1 MISNYCSAAPN
12 ATVSNS
18 VIVGTYG
25 NELSTISTIDCAI
38 GFSANGSSSNATC
51 TAYTET
57 HGEWSGLDLTCT
69 RICIFVDMCWSRRCT
84 VDTLIYEYFIFI
96 HHNPHGFCKI
106 RAENPIYCPL
116 TPPGQPTY
124 YRGSTNQII
133 YSYSTLGCALGYQA
147 DITGYPVYYC
157 RPYNTSN
164 GVYTL
169 VSGDCARTTFFVL
182 SFS

>member
-1 MISNYCSAAPN
+1 MNYLPSLLSIARL
-12 ATVSNS
+12 VSRPMEARQMPHALH
-18 VIVGTYG
+18 T
-25 NELSTISTIDCAI
+25 LRRT
-38 GFSANGSSSNATC
+38 GSGPDSIWRALVY
-51 TAYTET
+51 AYL
-57 HGEWSGLDLTCT
+57 WICVDL
-69 RICIFVDMCWSRRCT
+69 VDALWIHLFMNI
-84 VDTLIYEYFIFI
+84 LFFI